1 MRNRRVKNMNTN
13 KRETALKAIS
23 NLKIKLQEAKT
34 KNEAN
39 TIQNF
44 IIKILSEFGWDVFD
58 DAEVD
63 MQYTQNISGAA
74 DIALKN
80 SNNPKEIYAFIEAK
94 KLGDNNLNKH
104 IAQGFRY
111 CYGKGV
117 NMLIITNGRKW
128 NFYAPLQHGYNEE
141 ERLLISVDLLED
153 TEEKIIEIFSKLLSK
168 ESYKSGEIVENMK
181 QYFSKAPEIQKKV
194 ATDSVIMEAMQSE
207 EFIKNI
213 MEKIRSEA
221 KISVEKEY
229 IIEKLGLIKKGYEQ
243 YLETEV
249 EKNKNKY
256 EDKNRKKRKD
266 YRDKLVANIV
276 KKIETSAP
284 DEDTRIRDGEIKI
297 VSGSEDVEFA
307 IRVNVMHKDKRISF
321 QVIIK
326 YSAEELYKK
335 MKEITE
341 EIKAKTNIEFIE
353 KNTNNVRTDRK
364 NHVFNFEYSL
374 VRNESLKSLD
384 TDVVKFME
392 TIKLTRNKV
401 IDYFMQLYKVRIGT
415 LRIKIRVPI

>member
-1 MRNRRVKNMNTN
+1 MNIN
-13 KRETALKAIS
+13 KREIALKAIS
-23 NLKIKLQEAKT
+23 NLKIKLQETKT

-39 TIQNF
+39 TIKNF
-44 IIKILSEFGWDVFD
+44 IIKILLEFNWDVFD
-58 DAEVD
+58 DAEID

-74 DIALKN
+74 DIAIKN
-80 SNNPKEIYAFIEAK
+80 RNNPKEIYAFIEAK

-153 TEEKIIEIFSKLLSK
+153 TEEKIIEIFSKLLLK
-168 ESYKSGEIVENMK
+168 ESYESGEIVENMK
-181 QYFSKAPEIQKKV
+181 EYFSKAPEIQKKV

-256 EDKNRKKRKD
+256 EDKNRKKKTD
-266 YRDKLVANIV
+266 YRDKLVANIL
-276 KKIETSAP
+276 KKIETIAP
-284 DEDTRIRDGEIKI
+284 DEEARIRDGEIKI
-297 VSGSEDVEFA
+297 VSGSEDVYFF
-307 IRVNVMHKDKRISF
+307 IRVNTVHKAKRISF
-321 QVIIK
+321 QIIIK
-326 YSAEELYKK
+326 DGAEELYKK
-335 MKEITE
+335 MKGITE
-341 EIKAKTNIEFIE
+341 EIKDKTKIDFIE

-374 VRNESLKSLD
+374 VKNDSLKLLD
-384 TDVVKFME
+384 TDIAQFME

-401 IDYFMQLYKVRIGT
+401 IENFM
-415 LRIKIRVPI
+415 

>member
-1 MRNRRVKNMNTN
+1 MNTN
-13 KRETALKAIS
+13 EKETLLKVIW
-23 NLKIKLQEAKT
+23 NLKVKLQEAKT

-58 DAEVD
+58 DAEID

-80 SNNPKEIYAFIEAK
+80 INNPKEIYAFVEAK

-153 TEEKIIEIFSKLLSK
+153 TEEKIIEIFSKLLLK
-168 ESYKSGEIVENMK
+168 ESYESREIVENMK
-181 QYFSKAPEIQKKV
+181 EYFSKAPEIQKKV
-194 ATDSVIMEAMQSE
+194 ATDNVIMEEMQSE

-213 MEKIRSEA
+213 MDKIKNEA
-221 KISVEKEY
+221 KISVDKEY
-229 IIEKLGLIKKGYEQ
+229 IIEKIGLIKKGYEQ
-243 YLETEV
+243 YLKTEV

-256 EDKNRKKRKD
+256 EDKNRKKRNE
-266 YRDKLVANIV
+266 YRDKLVSRII
-276 KKIETSAP
+276 KKIEEVAP
-284 DEDTRIRDGEIKI
+284 DEAVRIRDGEIKI

-307 IRVNVMHKDKRISF
+307 MRVNIRHKEKKISF

-326 YSAEELYKK
+326 DIAETLYKK
-335 MKEITE
+335 MKGITE
-341 EIKAKTNIEFIE
+341 EIKDKTKIDFIE

-374 VRNESLKSLD
+374 VKNDSLKLLD
-384 TDVVKFME
+384 TDIAQFME

-401 IDYFMQLYKVRIGT
+401 IENFM
-415 LRIKIRVPI
+415 

>member
-1 MRNRRVKNMNTN
+1 MKMAKNFNQLTIIGRVKNMNTN
-13 KRETALKAIS
+13 KMETVIKVIW
-23 NLKIKLQEAKT
+23 NLKVKLQEAKT

-58 DAEVD
+58 DAEID

-80 SNNPKEIYAFIEAK
+80 RNNPKEIYAFVEAK

-153 TEEKIIEIFSKLLSK
+153 TEEKIIEIFSKLLLK
-168 ESYKSGEIVENMK
+168 ESYESGEIVENMK
-181 QYFSKAPEIQKKV
+181 EYFSKAPEIQKKV
-194 ATDSVIMEAMQSE
+194 ATDNVIMEEMQSE

-213 MEKIRSEA
+213 MEKIKNEA
-221 KISVEKEY
+221 KISVDKEY
-229 IIEKLGLIKKGYEQ
+229 IIEKIGLIKKGYEQ
-243 YLETEV
+243 YLKTEV

-266 YRDKLVANIV
+266 YRDKLVENIV
-276 KKIETSAP
+276 KRIEISAP
-284 DEDTRIRDGEIKI
+284 DEDARIRDGEIKI

-326 YSAEELYKK
+326 DSAEELYKK

-353 KNTNNVRTDRK
+353 KNTNNLRTDRK
-364 NHVFNFEYSL
+364 NHVFNFENSL
-374 VRNESLKSLD
+374 LKNESLKSLD
-384 TDVVKFME
+384 TDIVQFME

-401 IDYFMQLYKVRIGT
+401 IDYFM
-415 LRIKIRVPI
+415 